1 MQVSRR
7 AISPQPNRS
16 VKPNDALRFF
26 EGFCIDFSNFD
37 GALIAK
43 RFATQAAIP
52 TSTRRC
58 GKRHHHCPADTRA
71 HAMSP
76 AAKAIL
82 AITGLIT
89 TSCMFMLAS
98 CARTSEKK
106 HLLSQ
111 GARVDGKVISVR
123 RESNRAGMPMI
134 LRYRFTPEGRSD
146 QVEGQCLV
154 SIFSPYKP
162 GDVAVV
168 CYNKALPSSSIILS
182 PKGKPL

>member
-1 MQVSRR
+1 
-7 AISPQPNRS
+7 
-16 VKPNDALRFF
+16 
-26 EGFCIDFSNFD
+26 
-37 GALIAK
+37 
-43 RFATQAAIP
+43 
-52 TSTRRC
+52 
-58 GKRHHHCPADTRA
+58 
-71 HAMSP
+71 MSP